1 MDQRCFRLLAYRTFC
16 DLAAAYHF
24 GPATGQDH
32 NAHMLAQVCASA
44 HERPGQS
51 ATCRLAK
58 AAVRQ
63 GAGRKVVQYQTCC
76 HGGHADAIVSPY
88 SAFPVLCS
96 IGIQAPPDCSQT
108 QPYTRVCQQKDRVLP
123 SGQRFNTY
131 TSRKQTRGIR
141 GESQSTAPTRPPSCP
156 LVLAPT

>member
-1 MDQRCFRLLAYRTFC
+1 MDQQFIAACLLTALSATWQLHITSGRQQDKTTMRTC
-16 DLAAAYHF
+16 WHRYV
-24 GPATGQDH
+24 Q
-32 NAHMLAQVCASA
+32 AHMSGR
-44 HERPGQS
+44 ES
-51 ATCRLAK
+51 ATCRLAN
-58 AAVRQ
+58 AAVCQ